1 MTTILIVVVLL
12 MLLGGGG
19 YTAIA
24 DGGDDSSCTREG
36 ICGVSTNLWGRPME
50 YVLRTKTSGIFADGA
65 FVPPVVIPL
74 LSVLAIVLWATY
86 KAVM

>member
-1 MTTILIVVVLL
+1 MK
-12 MLLGGGG
+12 
-19 YTAIA
+19 
-24 DGGDDSSCTREG
+24 
-36 ICGVSTNLWGRPME
+36 